1 MTHPNKRDSEIVVE
15 LAQTCARLMLE
26 KFPGWSRVFFRY
38 YIDELQDSASASFE
52 RTGEVTLLSAMKE
65 GPFYEGMTELA
76 RELREGGVSFK
87 VLLLTMNSNLD
98 YRVDYEQTNPD
109 RRRITKLNGAT
120 GIPVGLD

>member
-26 KFPGWSRVFFRY
+26 KFPGWSRMFFRY

-52 RTGEVTLLSAMKE
+52 RAGEVTLLSAMKE

-76 RELREGGVSFK
+76 RELRESGVSFK
-87 VLLLTMNSNLD
+87 VLLLTMNSNFD
-98 YRVDYEQTNPD
+98 YRVDYEQTSPD
-109 RRRITKLNGAT
+109 RWRITKLNGAT